1 MVKKEL
7 NKRCLSN
14 EECKSKLCF
23 QGICTSKKSL
33 LVSKPNLTNNLTK
46 RKSYIDQRAT
56 KRKALETEIRTKI
69 KNLKAKLGRANKTLT
84 KKNKELDAL
93 TPNENNTPK
102 KKLDKLET
110 EIKSV
115 KKTIKSINHLKNQ
128 QTQKLNALTR
138 KIKKKDEKEKK
149 KHLKF
154 KKEMKHLSKAI
165 IPREG
170 DKCAICLDQIQPHE
184 AIIDCV
190 NEHTFHNGCIQP
202 ICSQRKKTDRKCPN
216 CRGELNCFS
225 YPSPLPSVS
234 SSDSPAYVQ
243 TPSGTPPFS
252 DSDSDSPPFESRTIA
267 EFPRE
272 RLLIHRDGY
281 ILDASSINRPDYID
295 LLNGDA
301 QIDDFE
307 EDILNN
313 TATEKTLGEVILHL
327 IDNVYEIPHNQVQVL
342 VDFARDSVSNRAVVE
357 CSSPDHHW
365 IYDKEKLIFLYDYHY
380 PFLYDY
386 RDPRQK
392 ELPFLFLKIMGR
404 LRDDGLTQ
412 EIQDFFLSKTNL
424 ETPLQPNKWYYDTD
438 GMELWLLKYYP
449 EINALIDY
457 SASNEGSRV
466 YNTDL
471 RPIRRV
477 DTNNFFQELDKC
489 LIEDAMPEHLLN
501 DLRDKL
507 PEKHFKQKVQVVVV
521 ANPNLSGT
529 YILDINS
536 REMIYSSPSTEPPID
551 VNWETVHRN
560 ILTRYG
566 NGV

>member
-1 MVKKEL
+1 MVKKEI

-170 DKCAICLDQIQPHE
+170 DKCAICLDPIQPHE
-184 AIIDCV
+184 PIIDCV
-190 NEHTFHNGCIQP
+190 NGHTFHNGCIQP
-202 ICSQRKKTDRKCPN
+202 ICSKRKKTDRKCPN

-225 YPSPLPSVS
+225 YPSPASASPQTHS
-234 SSDSPAYVQ
+234 SMP
-243 TPSGTPPFS
+243 PGTPPS
-252 DSDSDSPPFESRTIA
+252 WTTVAVPGEPI
-267 EFPRE
+267 
-272 RLLIHRDGY
+272 LIHSDGH
-281 ILDASSINRPDYID
+281 ILDASIIPQADYLN
-295 LLNGDA
+295 LLDGDA

-307 EDILNN
+307 EFILNN
-313 TATEKTLGEVILHL
+313 TATEKTLGEFILHL
-327 IDNVYEIPHNQVQVL
+327 IDNVHEIPHNQVQEL
-342 VDFARDSVSNRAVVE
+342 VDFARDPLANRTVVE
-357 CSSPDHHW
+357 CNSPGHHW
-365 IYDKEKLIFLYDYHY
+365 IYDKDTLTYLYDYHEI
-380 PFLYDY
+380 PFTNRPPKTPVYLIA
-386 RDPRQK
+386 K
-392 ELPFLFLKIMGR
+392 LMGQR
-404 LRDDGLTQ
+404 HNQGMTQ
-412 EIQDFFLSKTNL
+412 EIQDFFMSKINV
-424 ETPLQPNKWYYDTD
+424 EGPFEPNKWYYDMD
-438 GMELWLLKYYP
+438 DALLGFIKYYP
-449 EINALIDY
+449 EINAFI
-457 SASNEGSRV
+457 NNNGKF
-466 YNTDL
+466 YNTEFNVISGSNKRDD
-471 RPIRRV
+471 P
-477 DTNNFFQELDKC
+477 LDQC
-489 LIEDAMPEHLLN
+489 LINDEMPEHLLN

-507 PEKHFKQKVQVVVV
+507 PEKHFKQKVQIVVV

-529 YILDINS
+529 YILDMNS